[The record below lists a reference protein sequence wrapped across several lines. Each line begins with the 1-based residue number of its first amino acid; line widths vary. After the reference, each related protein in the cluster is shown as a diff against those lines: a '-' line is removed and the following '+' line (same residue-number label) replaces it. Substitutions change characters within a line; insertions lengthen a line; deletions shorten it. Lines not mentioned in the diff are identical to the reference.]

1 MAALTLILALLVAQP
16 VFVQAADV
24 TTREGIVLKTVFKKP
39 AAGKRTLVMLHGW
52 KAVKEEWGP
61 LITVLEKDGWG
72 YLAYDARPNGPG
84 MKFIDDVGMVL
95 KYLESQGIKRDTV
108 SLAGASLGANV
119 ILGYAALTGFKGSLV
134 ALSPGLD
141 YGGLKME
148 PMVPRVKAQTLMAVS
163 KTDEYAAASAKE
175 LAKLNS
181 NVTLWDDAK
190 TGHGVQMFN
199 PEFLKRLMAWLN
211 AN

>member
-1 MAALTLILALLVAQP
+1 MAAFALILALFIASP
-16 VFVQAADV
+16 VFAQTADIK
-24 TTREGIVLKTVFKKP
+24 TREGIVLTAVFKKP
-39 AAGKRTLVMLHGW
+39 AANKRTLVMLHGW
-52 KAVKEEWGP
+52 KAVKEEWNP
-61 LITVLEKDGWG
+61 LIAVLEKNGWG
-72 YLAYDARPNGPG
+72 YLAYDARPGGPP
-84 MKFIDDVGMVL
+84 MKLIDDVGMVL
-95 KYLESQGIKRDTV
+95 KYLESQGVRRDTV

-119 ILGYAALTGFKGSLV
+119 ILCYAAMTGFKGPLV

-148 PMVPRVKAQTLMAVS
+148 PMVPRVKAQTLMVASRV
-163 KTDEYAAASAKE
+163 DAYAYDSSAK

-181 NVTLWDDAK
+181 NVTLWDDEK

-199 PEFLKRLMAWLN
+199 AEFLKRLMAWLS